1 MQGIDHTHTHTHTR
15 VNAHML
21 RNVSNKSFTHR
32 PNATRRQRPRSS
44 RRCQAQPLLTL
55 RDAILTRLS
64 SVPGPQQKPQQ
75 AQQTGARVRIF
86 LTHIF
91 NGGRTIECVRAH
103 AFNAN
108 LYHRA
113 ICELSSRAYTHAPV
127 ILAPF
132 SGEFQWRHRH
142 RDVEFYGRLLTSFHE
157 RIKQQ

>member
-1 MQGIDHTHTHTHTR
+1 
-15 VNAHML
+15 ML

-86 LTHIF
+86 LTHIS

-108 LYHRA
+108 LYHLSAGWRLAAGRA